1 MRVRDPGKICDR
13 LWCLGRE
20 ESRVYLLEGG
30 DSSMIISGG
39 VSYIVPEVLRQ
50 MEEFAIDEK
59 RIQKLLILHAHFDHV
74 GIVPFFKRR
83 HPGVEIYASS
93 RAWEILR
100 MPKAVETIN
109 RFSRMV
115 AARMG
120 VEEGLSSY
128 DLDWRDDISGR
139 TVSDGDIIELG
150 DLQVRIFETPGHSS
164 CCLAAYVPALE
175 ALFPS
180 DGAGIPFKDTIV
192 AAGNS
197 NYTHYQRSL
206 ERLKGLDVRFVCADH
221 YAHIVGEEAADF
233 ISRCIEVARENRTE
247 MEEAYLRAKDVDA
260 AAREL
265 NDRFHARH
273 PDYFLSPEIFEGIYR
288 QMVRHI
294 AQALEGT

>member
-1 MRVRDPGKICDR
+1 MRVREPGKICDG
-13 LWCLGRE
+13 LWCLGCE
-20 ESRVYLLEGG
+20 ESRVYLLEGR

-50 MEEFAIDEK
+50 MEESAIDEG
-59 RIQKLLILHAHFDHV
+59 RVDKLLILHAHFDHV

-83 HPGVEIYASS
+83 HPGMEIYASS

-100 MPKAVETIN
+100 MPKAIETIN
-109 RFSRMV
+109 QFSRMV
-115 AARMG
+115 ATRMG
-120 VEEGLSSY
+120 MEEPCSRY
-128 DLDWRDDISGR
+128 DLDWGDDIAGR
-139 TVSDGDIIELG
+139 TVSDGDLLDLG
-150 DLQVRIFETPGHSS
+150 DIQVRILETPGHSS
-164 CCLAAYVPALE
+164 CCLAAYVPALK

-180 DGAGIPFKDTIV
+180 DGAGIPFKETII

-197 NYTHYQRSL
+197 NYTQYQRSL
-206 ERLKGLDVRFVCADH
+206 ERLQVLDVRLVCADH
-221 YAHIVGEEAADF
+221 YAYMEGEEARDF
-233 ISRCIEVARENRTE
+233 ISRCIEVARENRME
-247 MEEAYLRAKDVDA
+247 MEETYCRTRDVDA

>member
-128 DLDWRDDISGR
+128 DLDWRDNISGR
-139 TVSDGDIIELG
+139 IVSDGDIIELG

-206 ERLKGLDVRFVCADH
+206 ERLKGLDVKFVCADH
-221 YAHIVGEEAADF
+221 YAHIVGKEAGDF
-233 ISRCIEVARENRTE
+233 ISRCIEVAGENRTE

-273 PDYFLSPEIFEGIYR
+273 PDYFLPPEIFEGIYR
-288 QMVRHI
+288 EMVRHI
-294 AQALEGT
+294 AQAHEGT